1 MENSEQQIIPVT
13 ALCSRTFLKTATKS
27 GKNKNKLVKWKALFD
42 TVGIKSADLKQ
53 KFLFLSFTAFR
64 TNCLDVG
71 KDRRL
76 LYSA

>member
-1 MENSEQQIIPVT
+1 MKGAPH
-13 ALCSRTFLKTATKS
+13 
-27 GKNKNKLVKWKALFD
+27 D

-53 KFLFLSFTAFR
+53 KNLFLIFPAFR

-76 LYSA
+76 LYAAPLN